1 VTIPDMEVE
10 TQEWGFLALI
20 LPHYIINYYIIILI
34 ASVNK
39 KLQDRV
45 SSLQK
50 ATISL
55 SLSK

>member
-1 VTIPDMEVE
+1 MGISGPYTAP
-10 TQEWGFLALI
+10 L
-20 LPHYIINYYIIILI
+20 HYIIILI

>member
-1 VTIPDMEVE
+1 MGISEPYTSP
-10 TQEWGFLALI
+10 L
-20 LPHYIINYYIIILI
+20 HHIIILI